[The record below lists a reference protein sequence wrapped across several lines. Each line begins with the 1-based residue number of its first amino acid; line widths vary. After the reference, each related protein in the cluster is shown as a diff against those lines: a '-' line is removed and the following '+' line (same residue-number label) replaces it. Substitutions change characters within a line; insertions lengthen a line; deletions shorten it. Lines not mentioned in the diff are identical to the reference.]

1 MKIALLT
8 NLIED
13 YTGHIN
19 VGDVFIRFGL
29 QHVLNKAIS
38 EPIEWHLISR
48 FKPLTPEEMALMK
61 TCDYIVYGGCHSTLI

>member
-19 VGDVFIRFGL
+19 VGDAFIRFGL
-29 QHVLNKAIS
+29 QHILEKAIP
-38 EPIEWHLISR
+38 EPVEWHLISR
-48 FKPLTPEEMALMK
+48 FKPLTPEESLEK
-61 TCDYIVYGGCHSTLI
+61 EINFHKEFFK